1 MLKVGD
7 QSPNFELLN
16 QDVRPVRLSDFRG
29 KPVVIFTFP
38 AAGTMGCTMQACDL
52 RDSFP
57 RIAQEN
63 AAILGI
69 SPDSPAD
76 LKAWQQR
83 ERLCY
88 DLLSDPDH
96 RVLSAFGVWG
106 LDLKLIKLNRT
117 NRTLWV
123 LDENGVIFARHA
135 PVMLWESSKRALDA
149 LASMP
154 RQART

>member
-7 QSPNFELLN
+7 QAPNFELLN

-29 KPVVIFTFP
+29 IPVVIFTFP

-63 AAILGI
+63 AVILGI
-69 SPDSPAD
+69 SPDSPSD
-76 LKAWQQR
+76 LKAWKQR

-123 LDENGVIFARHA
+123 LDENGVIF
-135 PVMLWESSKRALDA
+135 
-149 LASMP
+149 
-154 RQART
+154 